1 MGAEALR
8 KVRLLRQSTS
18 VSQAE
23 ATKQLTPWKKRESEI
38 ASVNLPLDPHTNHPL
53 NLQNCLEGR
62 QDFRWRKLPDAYH
75 SVVLNGILV
84 HTRQS
89 EDRLTYRST
98 PDADLSCLLRSYFR
112 LDDDLY
118 AIYSEIAA
126 RDHHI
131 AKLIQKY
138 PCVRLMRQP
147 DPWECLVSYI
157 CSARAAPPRI
167 TQRVETIA
175 TQLGRPLTLNAETRH
190 TFPDP
195 ATVLTAGV
203 DQLRKLGLGFQRVPH
218 AIIQAAKLIHD
229 GHLDLHRLAQPDIP
243 YHEVISQLTGL
254 YCVGPKIANCI
265 ALFALNKTEAFPVD
279 SRVRTTV
286 KKLYPSLTRST
297 DADIITWA
305 QDLFGHHAGYAN
317 QFLYMA

>member
-1 MGAEALR
+1 
-8 KVRLLRQSTS
+8 
-18 VSQAE
+18 
-23 ATKQLTPWKKRESEI
+23 
-38 ASVNLPLDPHTNHPL
+38 
-53 NLQNCLEGR
+53 
-62 QDFRWRKLPDAYH
+62 
-75 SVVLNGILV
+75 
-84 HTRQS
+84 
-89 EDRLTYRST
+89 
-98 PDADLSCLLRSYFR
+98 
-112 LDDDLY
+112 
-118 AIYSEIAA
+118 
-126 RDHHI
+126 
-131 AKLIQKY
+131 
-138 PCVRLMRQP
+138 MRQP

-167 TQRVETIA
+167 THRVETIA
-175 TQLGRPLTLNAETRH
+175 THLGRPLTLNGETRH

-195 ATVLTAGV
+195 ATVLTAGL
-203 DQLRKLGLGFQRVPH
+203 DRLQQIALGFQRVPH

-229 GHLDLHRLAQPDIP
+229 GNLDLHRLAQPDIP
-243 YHEVISQLTGL
+243 YDEVISQLTDL

-286 KKLYPSLTRST
+286 KRLYPSHTRST

>member
-1 MGAEALR
+1 MPR
-8 KVRLLRQSTS
+8 H
-18 VSQAE
+18 
-23 ATKQLTPWKKRESEI
+23 
-38 ASVNLPLDPHTNHPL
+38 LPLNPHTNHPL
-53 NLQNCLEGR
+53 NLQNCLNGR
-62 QDFRWRKLPDAYH
+62 QDFRWHKLPNDYH
-75 SVVLNGILV
+75 SAVLNNTLI
-84 HTRQS
+84 HIRQT

-98 PDADLSCLLRSYFR
+98 PEADLTGLLRSYFR
-112 LDDDLY
+112 LDDNLD
-118 AIYSEIAA
+118 AIYTKITA
-126 RDHHI
+126 RDDHL

-138 PCVRLMRQP
+138 PGVRLMRQP

-157 CSARAAPPRI
+157 CSARASPPRI
-167 TQRVETIA
+167 AHRVEEIA
-175 TQLGRPLTLNAETRH
+175 TQLGRPLTLDGETRH

-203 DQLRKLGLGFQRVPH
+203 DQLRKLGLGFGRVPH
-218 AIIQAAKLIHD
+218 AIIQATQHILD

-243 YHEVISQLTGL
+243 YDEAISHLTDL

-286 KKLYPSLTRST
+286 KRLYPSHTRST
-297 DADIITWA
+297 DADIVTWA
-305 QDLFGHHAGYAN
+305 QDLFGPHAGYAN